1 LEKTRQVSEEALK
14 SQVNVAKSTQGAKA
28 RSRGNFDNWGRGYFR
43 GRGQGNYRNRG
54 CRNFNQGRDN
64 NFRALTEGRG
74 VGNFGVGNQGR
85 GQGNN
90 YQGWENF
97 NCFNSRKFEHRV
109 VDCRLKQQASVL
121 ESQNR
126 VRILVPNKVYF

>member
-1 LEKTRQVSEEALK
+1 MEKTRQVSEEALK

-28 RSRGNFDNWGRGYFR
+28 RSRGYFR

-54 CRNFNQGRDN
+54 RRNINQGRDN

-90 YQGWENF
+90 YQG
-97 NCFNSRKFEHRV
+97 
-109 VDCRLKQQASVL
+109 
-121 ESQNR
+121 
-126 VRILVPNKVYF
+126 

>member
-1 LEKTRQVSEEALK
+1 MEKTRQVSEEALK

-64 NFRALTEGRG
+64 NFRAEWVTPFELPIKKI
-74 VGNFGVGNQGR
+74 
-85 GQGNN
+85 
-90 YQGWENF
+90 
-97 NCFNSRKFEHRV
+97 NSHFH
-109 VDCRLKQQASVL
+109 
-121 ESQNR
+121 
-126 VRILVPNKVYF
+126 P